1 MDFPN
6 SPSVGQTYT
15 VNGFTWTYNGY
26 AWDKVPLGATP
37 STITQV
43 LGYTPYNAGTAVV
56 LTNNNYNTYAPSKT
70 GTGASG
76 NWGINVTGTA
86 GAVDWANVT
95 SKPDLSSYATTTQ
108 LALKAPL
115 ASPTFTGAVTVGNSI
130 TFTNSS
136 TSGLAIQSASPA
148 QYSYQF
154 SSAGIRL
161 PTTTNLSFG
170 SGDFTIEFWIN
181 AAASQTTYAMVMDS
195 STNNTGTGIGLGT
208 NVSGTA
214 GKLSFYAQGGTSS
227 TLNSTTTMT
236 DNVWRHVACVKSGN
250 NGYIFINGVLEA
262 STASWSG
269 VTAASMSD
277 GNIGRSRY
285 GSGTGG
291 DNTFTGYL
299 SNLRIIKG
307 TALYTST
314 FTPPT
319 TTLIPVSGTVLLTA
333 QSNSIVDNS
342 AYAMVLTNSGVTTT
356 SSSAPAITSGIG
368 SISFPSTAYLNV
380 PVALQL
386 STATTPFTIELYI
399 YPTATLNGTGFF
411 GTDFASTGSVP
422 FALAATSSLG
432 GISGSNLSFGF
443 YNGSSWAGIQ
453 SSTTL
458 TLNTWS
464 HVACVY
470 TGTTATLYLNG
481 TSIGTYTGNW
491 TANAGNTPFHI
502 GRRWDNGYGSS
513 FAGNIAGFRYVSG
526 TALYTTTFT
535 APTLP
540 LSPVSGTQ
548 ILLNNYTSAAVLTD
562 SSSNNYTITGVN
574 SPVWSTMS
582 PGAGDAGSTWQYDGA
597 GTWVANRNAKV
608 VGNLTVLGNITGTVS
623 GLSISASSVG
633 LGNVTNESKAT
644 MFTNPTFTGGSATF
658 TNTAVKLNDAWQ
670 VQWGTA
676 GTTYINGTAATLGSE
691 QVYIGIAGTVRLL
704 VSNTG
709 ANITGALTVSGTTTL
724 QQSTEVLNTKT
735 GATGVVTHDYS
746 TGAIWYHTSIAAN
759 FTANFTN
766 VPTTD
771 ARTIV
776 CTLILAQGAT
786 PYIPNAVQIL
796 GSVTTIKWL
805 GTAVP
810 TGSANKVDVVS
821 FTLIRSG
828 AAWAAV
834 LGSLSSYG

>member
-1 MDFPN
+1 
-6 SPSVGQTYT
+6 
-15 VNGFTWTYNGY
+15 
-26 AWDKVPLGATP
+26 
-37 STITQV
+37 
-43 LGYTPYNAGTAVV
+43 
-56 LTNNNYNTYAPSKT
+56 
-70 GTGASG
+70 
-76 NWGINVTGTA
+76 
-86 GAVDWANVT
+86 
-95 SKPDLSSYATTTQ
+95 
-108 LALKAPL
+108 
-115 ASPTFTGAVTVGNSI
+115 
-130 TFTNSS
+130 
-136 TSGLAIQSASPA
+136 
-148 QYSYQF
+148 
-154 SSAGIRL
+154 
-161 PTTTNLSFG
+161 
-170 SGDFTIEFWIN
+170 
-181 AAASQTTYAMVMDS
+181 
-195 STNNTGTGIGLGT
+195 
-208 NVSGTA
+208 
-214 GKLSFYAQGGTSS
+214 
-227 TLNSTTTMT
+227 
-236 DNVWRHVACVKSGN
+236 
-250 NGYIFINGVLEA
+250 
-262 STASWSG
+262 
-269 VTAASMSD
+269 
-277 GNIGRSRY
+277 
-285 GSGTGG
+285 
-291 DNTFTGYL
+291 
-299 SNLRIIKG
+299 
-307 TALYTST
+307 
-314 FTPPT
+314 
-319 TTLIPVSGTVLLTA
+319 
-333 QSNSIVDNS
+333 
-342 AYAMVLTNSGVTTT
+342 
-356 SSSAPAITSGIG
+356 
-368 SISFPSTAYLNV
+368 
-380 PVALQL
+380 
-386 STATTPFTIELYI
+386 
-399 YPTATLNGTGFF
+399 
-411 GTDFASTGSVP
+411 
-422 FALAATSSLG
+422 
-432 GISGSNLSFGF
+432 
-443 YNGSSWAGIQ
+443 
-453 SSTTL
+453 
-458 TLNTWS
+458 
-464 HVACVY
+464 
-470 TGTTATLYLNG
+470 LYLNG

-644 MFTNPTFTGGSATF
+644 MFSSPTFTG
-658 TNTAVKLNDAWQ
+658 
-670 VQWGTA
+670 
-676 GTTYINGTAATLGSE
+676 
-691 QVYIGIAGTVRLL
+691 
-704 VSNTG
+704 
-709 ANITGALTVSGTTTL
+709 TVSGITATMVGLGNVTNESKATMFSSPTFTGTTTM

-766 VPTTD
+766 VPTTE

-776 CTLILAQGAT
+776 CTLVLAQGAT